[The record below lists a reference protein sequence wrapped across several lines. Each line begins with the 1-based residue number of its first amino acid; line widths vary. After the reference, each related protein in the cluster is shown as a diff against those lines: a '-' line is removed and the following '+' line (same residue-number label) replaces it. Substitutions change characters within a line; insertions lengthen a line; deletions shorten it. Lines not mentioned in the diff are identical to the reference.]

1 MKILKAIVTVLYFG
15 LVGYIVFFTAQ
26 RQVFKFTDARS
37 LLNVVPII
45 NKISEF
51 QKLKSADHK
60 EMMNYAFNLFGNIVL
75 FIPYS
80 LIMVFVFNI
89 KKESIVILTAL
100 LLSVLIET
108 LQFILELGVADIDD
122 VLLNISG
129 AFIGWAIAK
138 QIIRKEKG
146 KVSVLNFL

>member
-1 MKILKAIVTVLYFG
+1 M
-15 LVGYIVFFTAQ
+15 
-26 RQVFKFTDARS
+26 
-37 LLNVVPII
+37 
-45 NKISEF
+45 
-51 QKLKSADHK
+51 
-60 EMMNYAFNLFGNIVL
+60 
-75 FIPYS
+75 PYS